1 MQKMNKNYIGKRVR
15 IVGEHPH
22 KGKTG
27 KVTAIEHTIAGY
39 GYKIDLDD
47 KSIASGC
54 FVFSMLE
61 MMLLNG
67 VE

>member
-1 MQKMNKNYIGKRVR
+1 MNKTYIGKRVR

-22 KGKTG
+22 TGKTG
-27 KVTAIEHTIAGY
+27 TVVGIQHTLAGY

-47 KSIASGC
+47 KSSASGC

-61 MMLLNG
+61 MLVLPMQG

>member
-1 MQKMNKNYIGKRVR
+1 MNKNYIGKRVR

-22 KGKTG
+22 TG
-27 KVTAIEHTIAGY
+27 QTGTVVAIEKTLAGY

-47 KSIASGC
+47 KSMSNGC

-67 VE
+67 G

>member
-1 MQKMNKNYIGKRVR
+1 MNENYIGKRVR

-22 KGKTG
+22 NGQTG
-27 KVTAIEHTIAGY
+27 TVVGIQPTIAGY

-47 KSIASGC
+47 KSSASGC

-61 MMLLNG
+61 MIILQNQG

>member
-1 MQKMNKNYIGKRVR
+1 MNKNYIGKRVR

-22 KGKTG
+22 TRKTG
-27 KVTAIEHTIAGY
+27 TVTAIERTIAGY

-47 KSIASGC
+47 KSIASEC

-61 MMLLNG
+61 MMILPDQE
-67 VE
+67 V

>member
-1 MQKMNKNYIGKRVR
+1 MNKYYIGKRVR
-15 IVGEHPH
+15 IVGDHPH

-27 KVTAIEHTIAGY
+27 TVVGIESTLAGY

-47 KSIASGC
+47 KSTASAC

-61 MMLLNG
+61 MMVLPEQE
-67 VE
+67 V